1 MDNFTKLGNTS
12 ATNNERENNDVKQMD
27 EFLNKAST
35 ITINSTSMEL
45 CGLIAEI
52 YSYLQQNGTSI
63 FRGMLM
69 ELYHLLSDCIS
80 CKYNLTNEGFIKLQK
95 YVEEQ
100 RSFLE
105 ESHFI

>member
-12 ATNNERENNDVKQMD
+12 ATNNERENNEVKQIN

-35 ITINSTSMEL
+35 ITISSTSREL

-52 YSYLQQNGTSI
+52 SSYLQQHGTSI
-63 FRGMLM
+63 FRSMLM
-69 ELYHLLSDCIS
+69 DLYHLLSDCIS
-80 CKYNLTNEGFIKLQK
+80 CKYNLTDDGFIKLK
-95 YVEEQ
+95 NYVEEQ
-100 RSFLE
+100 RSFLK